1 MKYSNLI
8 KIGSRVIGEEHPTYF
23 IADIGANHDGNL
35 KRAKNLIRLSA
46 EAGADAAKFQHFKAE
61 TIVSDD
67 GFKNLNSEYLS
78 HQSSWKKSVFEVYKD
93 ASINLEWDYEL
104 KSTCEEFGVEYL
116 TSPYDLELVDH
127 VDEFVRAFKIGSG
140 DITWIENIKKIASK
154 GKPVILACGA
164 SNYNE
169 IVRAVEVILKSN
181 PQLSILQCNTNYTGN
196 KNNLDYINLNVLKT
210 LKNMYPQIIVGL
222 SDHTPGHATAVGAV
236 ALGGRIIEKH
246 FTDDNSRVG
255 PDHRFAMN
263 PKTWK
268 QMVEVVR
275 ELERALGNGIKKVE
289 NNEKNTVI
297 IQRRSLRAK
306 KKILKGHKLLF
317 KDVSCL
323 RPCPTDALEPWQ
335 LDDYIGRELKR
346 NIEKGEYLK
355 AGDFE

>member
-1 MKYSNLI
+1 MKYSNFI
-8 KIGSRVIGEEHPTYF
+8 KIGSRIISEDHPTYF

-35 KRAKNLIRLSA
+35 KRAKNLIKLSA

-61 TIVSDD
+61 TIVSDE

-104 KSTCEEFGVEYL
+104 KSTCEEFGIEYL

-127 VDEFVRAFKIGSG
+127 VDEFVRAYKIGSG

-169 IVRAVEVILKSN
+169 IVRAVEVILNSN
-181 PQLSILQCNTNYTGN
+181 SQLSILQCNTNYTGN
-196 KNNLDYINLNVLKT
+196 INNLDYINLNVLKT
-210 LKNMYPQIIVGL
+210 LKNTYPKIVVGL

-246 FTDDNSRVG
+246 FTDDNSRIG
-255 PDHRFAMN
+255 PDHGFAMN

-268 QMVEVVR
+268 QMVVVVR

-289 NNEKNTVI
+289 ENEKNTVI

-306 KKILKGHKLLF
+306 KKFFVGDKLLS

-335 LDDYIGRELKR
+335 LEDYIGRELKR
-346 NIEKGEYLK
+346 NVDKGEYLK
-355 AGDFE
+355 ASDFE